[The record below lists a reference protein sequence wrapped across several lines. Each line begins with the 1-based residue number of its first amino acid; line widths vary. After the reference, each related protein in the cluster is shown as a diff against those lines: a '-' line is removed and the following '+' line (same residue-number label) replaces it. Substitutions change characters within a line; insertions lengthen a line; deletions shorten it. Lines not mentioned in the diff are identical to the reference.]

1 MIPFCKTYVTGNEIT
16 YIEEVLRKGKV
27 SGNGEFTQKCQ
38 HFFEARFSFKKCLL
52 TSSCTDALEMAAI
65 LLNIKEGDEVIV
77 PSYTFSATANAF
89 VLRGARIIFADS
101 SATNP
106 NLDASLLE
114 SLVSP
119 RTKAIVVVHYGGMAC
134 DMDPIM
140 DLAKKHNLFVVEDAA
155 QAIDSYYKGRPL
167 GSIGHLST
175 FSFHQTKNLTAGECG
190 MLVVNDETM
199 CERAQIIWENGT
211 NRAAFF
217 RGEVDKYTW
226 VGVGS
231 AYLPSEI
238 TAAFLYAQLGFLDEI
253 QKRRKEIWFTYQSA
267 FSSLE
272 REGKCRLP
280 NIPDYATIN
289 GHLFYIICQSEAQRD
304 EFITYLR
311 ERGVYAVFH
320 YNSLHK
326 SPFQSDK
333 HKGGQLVNSDK
344 YSSCLVRLPLFF
356 ELDGSDLEKVIDT
369 VKEYYLNK

>member
-1 MIPFCKTYVTGNEIT
+1 MIPFCKTYVTGKEIA
-16 YIEEVLRKGKV
+16 YMDEVLRNGKV

-38 HFFEARFSFKKCLL
+38 YFFEKRFNFKKCLL

-65 LLNIKEGDEVIV
+65 LLNIKEGDEVII

-89 VLRGARIIFADS
+89 VLRGAKILFADS
-101 SATNP
+101 SPTSP
-106 NLDASLLE
+106 NLDVGQLE
-114 SLVSP
+114 ALMSP
-119 RTKAIVVVHYGGMAC
+119 KTKAIVVVHYGGIAC

-140 DLAKKHNLFVVEDAA
+140 DLAKRHDLFVVEDAA

-199 CERAQIIWENGT
+199 RERAQIIWENGT

-217 RGEVDKYTW
+217 RGEVDRYTW
-226 VGVGS
+226 VDVGS

-238 TAAFLYAQLGFLDEI
+238 TAAFLYAQLNFLDEI
-253 QKRRKEIWFTYQSA
+253 QKRRREIWLTYQDA
-267 FSSLE
+267 FSNLE
-272 REGKCRLP
+272 REGKCGLP
-280 NIPDYATIN
+280 HIPDYATLN
-289 GHLFYIICQSEAQRD
+289 GHLFYMMCQNEAQRD
-304 EFITYLR
+304 EFIAYLR

-320 YNSLHK
+320 YNSLHA

-333 HKGGQLVNSDK
+333 HQGGRLVNADK
-344 YSSCLVRLPLFF
+344 YSSCLVRLPLFY
-356 ELDGSDLEKVIDT
+356 ELGGSDLEKVIDT
-369 VKEYYLNK
+369 VKEYFLNK